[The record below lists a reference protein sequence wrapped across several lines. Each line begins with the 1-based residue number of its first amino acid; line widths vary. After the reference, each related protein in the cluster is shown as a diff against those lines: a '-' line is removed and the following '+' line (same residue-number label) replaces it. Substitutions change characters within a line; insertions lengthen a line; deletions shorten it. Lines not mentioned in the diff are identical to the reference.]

1 MAALGLLRFPKTVP
15 FSRTYRIA
23 QFWHS
28 ECTINTRRSIM
39 AAKTNNEIPKLRPTP
54 LTWLYIVF
62 GIAVIVFTVW
72 GMVTA
77 ASP

>member
-1 MAALGLLRFPKTVP
+1 M
-15 FSRTYRIA
+15 S
-23 QFWHS
+23 
-28 ECTINTRRSIM
+28 
-39 AAKTNNEIPKLRPTP
+39 AKTDNDIPKLRPTP
-54 LTWLYIVF
+54 LTWFYIVF